1 MYNPINRTTVQVEEN
16 KFRVYPKQGPLFYKK
31 SNGELNEIDLT
42 FNDSTS
48 TIGDISLMN
57 KGILSV
63 GKRKDKNPYKITGVR
78 PDNCQ
83 TGEKQLEFSVVNIE
97 LDDEKQNFDDI
108 EILLSPN
115 SIYQLVKLNKQFS
128 KIKIEFDIHAKGLE
142 LVNNK
147 YTEKTTICDYG
158 FNLNNVGQKSGNEML
173 SIHNSYANLD
183 KEIPYLDFTVGLIND
198 KFITMGQY
206 TESEE
211 FGESNLANYSI
222 YNDMYTH
229 GSAVYYEDAIVFT
242 MHSYNIINFEN
253 IILNNLCALYGLEV
267 FDDDGYGKY
276 LTKDNKK
283 VIGYYVKDNVF
294 VGFINT
300 KEISDNIKNLFIRKT
315 FEDTSYLNITLDDFC
330 NDISNAFNKNLKIE
344 VDSSYYEG
352 NSYEFKINNESLYIN
367 KPIAFDKNFNEL
379 YYFTT
384 HTLTDNND
392 GSYRYT
398 KYLLPETALNIN
410 DATYIDA
417 TLSVASET
425 CQLLSGRPLGTDAG
439 IVGFFYSSG
448 RKKTSTNF
456 TAIRNETT
464 GSGFPVGG
472 ITTNFGVVGDYGAV
486 RPSSSQFGTTFAY
499 NYTIQKVYFNFDCS
513 SVTDTVDDMDFVMRA
528 KFQSQYTTGNTGG
541 IADHS
546 IILLKGDVGSN
557 IGNDRWNDFTG
568 HTSNWSASDVT
579 EYSGEFVT
587 SDTSYDYRTI
597 PMTSDAKTDLKN
609 LSKLELLVVDYDQY
623 YLNSLNTSWAYN
635 PQGSFT
641 NNVIRSEFRQTIMND
656 AQTST
661 TSYRPYIEFTT
672 TTTPTAPTENAT
684 FFGANF

>member
-1 MYNPINRTTVQVEEN
+1 MNKPINRTTIQVEEN
-16 KFRVYPKQGPLFYKK
+16 KYRIYPKNGPLFYKNE
-31 SNGELNEIDLT
+31 NGVLNDIDLT
-42 FNDSTS
+42 FHDATS
-48 TIGDISLMN
+48 NIGDISLMD
-57 KGILSV
+57 KGVVSV
-63 GKRKDKNPYKITGVR
+63 GKRKDKNPYKIVGIR

-83 TGEKQLEFSVVNIE
+83 NGDKQLEFSVVNIE
-97 LDDEKQNFDDI
+97 LDDVKQDFDDV
-108 EILLSPN
+108 ELILNN
-115 SIYQLVKLNKQFS
+115 SNVLQLVKLNNKFS
-128 KIKIEFDIHAKGLE
+128 KAKIEFDIHAKGLE

-147 YTEKTTICDYG
+147 YTEKTIICDYG

-173 SIHNSYANLD
+173 STHNSYTNLD
-183 KEIPYLDFTVGLIND
+183 KEIPYLDFTIGLIND

-206 TESEE
+206 TELEE

-242 MHSYNIINFEN
+242 IHSYNIINFEN
-253 IILNNLCALYGLEV
+253 IILNNLCNIYGLEI
-267 FDDDGYGKY
+267 FDDGGYGKY

-300 KEISDNIKNLFIRKT
+300 KETTDNIKNLFIRKT
-315 FEDTSYLNITLDDFC
+315 FEDTSCLNITLDDFC

-344 VDSSYYEG
+344 VDSNYYEG

-398 KYLLPETALNIN
+398 KYLLPETALNVN

-417 TLSVASET
+417 TLSVTSEAI
-425 CQLLSGRPLGTDAG
+425 QFLSGRPLSTDAG
-439 IVGFFYSSG
+439 LVAFFYSSG

-464 GSGFPVGG
+464 ATGFPPLGSA
-472 ITTNFGVVGDYGAV
+472 TAFGVVGDYGAV
-486 RPSSSQFGTTFAY
+486 RPNSTQFGTTFAY
-499 NYTIQKVYFNFDCS
+499 NYTIQKVYLNFDCS
-513 SVTDTVDDMDFVMRA
+513 SVTDTIDDMDLKIRA
-528 KFQSQYTTGNTGG
+528 KFQSLYTTGNTGG

-557 IGNDRWNDFTG
+557 TGNDRWNDFTG
-568 HTSNWSASDVT
+568 FTSNWSASDVT
-579 EYSGEFVT
+579 EYSAEFVT
-587 SDTSYDYRTI
+587 SDTSFDTRTI

-609 LSKLELLVVDYDQY
+609 LSKLELWVVDYDQY

-641 NNVIRSEFRQTIMND
+641 NNNIRSEYRQTIMSD
-656 AQTST
+656 AQSST
-661 TSYRPYIEFTT
+661 VENRPFIEFTT
-672 TTTPTAPTENAT
+672 TTAPSTPTENAT
-684 FFGANF
+684 FFGTNF